1 MNATE
6 RDAVNI
12 RIRRMAHSDIDAV
25 LALAQSDITYR
36 DLAASDLGGPLDLS
50 FVAEADD
57 RVIGFILARV
67 QYLMIPFTEVCLV
80 HAIAVADEYRMKGIG
95 ARLVSEL
102 QSHCIAEGI
111 HAMRALVEQRDTGT
125 RLFVEYLGF
134 HRSNIINYD
143 KTVET

>member
-1 MNATE
+1 MDATK
-6 RDAVNI
+6 RDAVNM

-25 LALAQSDITYR
+25 LALAQSGITYR
-36 DLAASDLGGPLDLS
+36 DLAASDLGGPLDMS

-67 QYLMIPFTEVCLV
+67 QYIMIPFTEVCLV
-80 HAIAVADEYRMKGIG
+80 HSIAVADEYRMKGIG

-111 HAMRALVEQRDTGT
+111 HTMRALVEQRDTGT

-134 HRSNIINYD
+134 HRSNVINYD